1 MKRHVRD
8 SFFVVGEGVLEFDG
22 SGEAT
27 TRQPSTAEEL
37 RRFRFS
43 RLGPKGP
50 RTDEGLR
57 EALANA
63 MTPAGTQPDSEN
75 PAVPAGFTYLGQ
87 FVDHDLTMD
96 RTESQLGQ
104 DVNVDELM

>member
-1 MKRHVRD
+1 MKRHSRD

-22 SGEAT
+22 TDEAT

-50 RTDEGLR
+50 RTDEETR
-57 EALANA
+57 VALATAITANV
-63 MTPAGTQPDSEN
+63 PQPDSAE
-75 PAVPAGFTYLGQ
+75 PAVPAGFTY
-87 FVDHDLTMD
+87 
-96 RTESQLGQ
+96 
-104 DVNVDELM
+104 